1 MTQRYPLGVTI
12 WLFDVFSTFVT
23 ARPFFS
29 ADRRDDIASVA
40 IFKCFLHL
48 HIGQIKQKLQGLLE

>member
-1 MTQRYPLGVTI
+1 MTERYALGVTI

-29 ADRRDDIASVA
+29 ADHRDDIASVA
-40 IFKCFLHL
+40 GSALFYMISL
-48 HIGQIKQKLQGLLE
+48 IRMP